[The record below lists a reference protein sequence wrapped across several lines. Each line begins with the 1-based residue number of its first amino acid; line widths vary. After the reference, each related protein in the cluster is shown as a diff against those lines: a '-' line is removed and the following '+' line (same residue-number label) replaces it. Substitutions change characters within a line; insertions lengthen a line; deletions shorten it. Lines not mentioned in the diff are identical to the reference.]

1 MLGKYLK
8 IGDET
13 LPNPSSFS
21 ENFENIEEVNQ
32 SEGGTDLTSVTRLCK
47 LNLSMSFKVSSTW
60 KTKLIDYG
68 KLAFLTLNYNG
79 VDYAGRFRV
88 ESCELAEESD
98 RTENTDGLW
107 TLSVSFIQT

>member
-13 LPNPSSFS
+13 LPNPKDFS
-21 ENFENIEEVNQ
+21 ETYENIEDVNQ

-47 LNLSMSFKVSSTW
+47 LNLSMSFQVTSEW

-68 KLAFLTLNYNG
+68 KIAFLTLNYNG

-88 ESCELAEESD
+88 EGCELYEDSE
-98 RTENTDGLW
+98 RTTGTDGLW
-107 TLSVSFIQT
+107 TLSASFIQT